1 MMQADL
7 GLLLIRLVIG
17 LLFVGHGL
25 QKLAGWFG
33 GAGLRGTGQWLESL
47 GLRPG
52 RFWAFVAGAAEVAGG
67 ALFALGLLVPVSA
80 LLLTAVMATAIAR
93 VHAPR
98 GLWIDRG
105 GYEYNL
111 VLAATALG
119 VALTGPGVYAL
130 DAAWNVS
137 LPVLPILGWGIAAIL
152 VLELILAAR
161 VPAPHATART

>member
-1 MMQADL
+1 MLADP
-7 GLLLIRLVIG
+7 GLLLIRLVVG
-17 LLFVGHGL
+17 LLFIGHGL

-33 GAGLRGTGQWLESL
+33 GAGLGGTGGWLESL

-52 RFWAFVAGAAEVAGG
+52 RFWAFVAGAAEVVGG
-67 ALFALGLLVPVSA
+67 ALFALGLFVPVSA

-111 VLAATALG
+111 VLATTALG
-119 VALTGPGVYAL
+119 VALVGPGAYAL
-130 DAAWNVS
+130 DTVWEVS
-137 LPVLPILGWGIAAIL
+137 LPVLPILGWGLVAIV
-152 VLELILAAR
+152 VLEILLAAR
-161 VPAPHATART
+161 VRTPQATAQA